1 MQTTTKPIIAR
12 GAPLPWHRPMNLFRI
27 VIAIAGIVLAIVVSP
42 AVRAAAGAGGSD
54 PAALWG
60 LMPIALYAVLA
71 ISGMSILVST
81 LVALAAA
88 LLLNLPTLSQA
99 GDMLVGSLTNQVT
112 IIGFIIALGA
122 GVGGVLRET
131 GVAQVIVG
139 GVLRLVGHR
148 GPRTV
153 ALGIM
158 LACLVLVASLGT
170 LAGALAIA
178 APLLIPVAARL
189 GYTRIAT
196 ATLMFVGGC
205 AGLALAPFAGS
216 NVAIM
221 QAANVGYGQYVLY
234 GAGPLAALTLAVGL
248 VWVPIVQ
255 KRSARAGNFYSAEEA
270 ADTSAPITSSSRR
283 ATVVF
288 AGLLVVLV
296 AVAIVTGVGLIF
308 PLMALPLLAI
318 ATGIGAKLPLK
329 RWFAAMG
336 RGMWSMAGVF
346 AMFWLLAVL
355 FLIIDRL
362 QPFDTVLTLLGPQL
376 QSSSPFLFTL
386 IVALIGWVGVPGAT
400 AAQVVLIDKVFG
412 PLAGEMGVSAG
423 SWVIVLLFASKADT
437 YGPFPNPNM
446 VSTMG
451 LARSKNLRMM
461 LLTGWMLLV
470 PATLM
475 YALMLFLETR

>member
-1 MQTTTKPIIAR
+1 MHNDTATPAGPRTRKPWQAPGNLIRVGIA
-12 GAPLPWHRPMNLFRI
+12 A
-27 VIAIAGIVLAIVVSP
+27 AGVVLALAVSP
-42 AVRAAAGAGGSD
+42 AVRAAAGADGSD

-60 LMPIALYAVLA
+60 LLPIGLYAVLA
-71 ISGMSILVST
+71 ISGMSILAST
-81 LVALAAA
+81 LVALASA
-88 LLLNLPTLSQA
+88 LVLDLPSLPEAGEVLL
-99 GDMLVGSLTNQVT
+99 GSITNQVT
-112 IIGFIIALGA
+112 IIGLIIALGA

-131 GVAQVIVG
+131 GVAQMIVA
-139 GVLRLVGHR
+139 GVLRLVGQR

-153 ALGIM
+153 AVGIM

-221 QAANVGYGQYVLY
+221 QAADVGYGAYVLV
-234 GAGPLAALTLAVGL
+234 GAGPLALITLVIGML
-248 VWVPIVQ
+248 WVPVVQ
-255 KRSARAGNFYSAEEA
+255 RRSAKRGDFYTAEEA
-270 ADTSAPITSSSRR
+270 ADTSMPITGSTRN
-283 ATVVF
+283 ATIVF
-288 AGLLVVLV
+288 LALLVVLV
-296 AVAIVTGVGLIF
+296 AFAIATGVGLIF
-308 PLMALPLLAI
+308 PLIALPLLAI
-318 ATGIGAKLPLK
+318 ATGIAARLPL
-329 RWFAAMG
+329 RGWCAAMG

-346 AMFWLLAVL
+346 ALFWLLAVL

-362 QPFDTVLTLLGPQL
+362 QPFTTVLALLGPQL
-376 QSSSPFLFTL
+376 QSSSPFVFTL

-400 AAQVVLIDKVFG
+400 AAQVVLIDRVFG
-412 PLAGEMGVSAG
+412 PLAGEIGVGAG
-423 SWVIVLLFASKADT
+423 SWVVVLLFSSKADT

-451 LARSKNLRMM
+451 LARSKNLRTM
-461 LLTGWMLLV
+461 LLTGWVLLV
-470 PATLM
+470 PAALM
-475 YALMLFLETR
+475 YLVILFVQTR